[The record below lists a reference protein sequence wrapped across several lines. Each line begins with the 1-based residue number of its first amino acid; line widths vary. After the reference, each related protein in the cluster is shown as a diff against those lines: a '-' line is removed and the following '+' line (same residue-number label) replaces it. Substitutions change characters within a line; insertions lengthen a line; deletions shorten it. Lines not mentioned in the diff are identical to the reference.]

1 MSSSEA
7 TPFLCPQHGMLWV
20 PRPGHYPLPEM
31 TQCDGAADN
40 GSTMCYCSVTVLTEE
55 QQQPTSSPS
64 DSEVAYFDAR
74 STVDEHFAVDGP
86 TFSSGGEASGD
97 GPTSSGNEA
106 SGDGPT
112 FSSGG
117 EASGDGPT
125 SSGNEASRD
134 GPTSSGDE
142 ASGDMWA
149 PAWDDARY
157 DGEPEAPFTPPAAT
171 GGHNHATDD
180 TSSPPWAPLRQT
192 NAGLS
197 GPMSPWDSGSPIRR
211 RLWASRSRASFGMEG
226 QNGEVRFPSPPSFTR
241 PRYNGSGW
249 RPVREWDRNGAAMAA
264 WASQQHQ
271 SLPPAR
277 RGGEAAHRPAYP
289 EHAPFM
295 GSAGAQDNGPYP
307 APPPRPQQAPPLP
320 RYHHQRPHRQSRFVR
335 PHMTRWPTPLPPCRP
350 RRLDLEITYC
360 PAQHAPGAVAST
372 RTYFPEHEEPA
383 TFYSSSTNSYHRRT
397 GRPTSALGHNRP
409 NNTVATNRHLNASSA
424 SPTPS
429 PPREKAGESRGP
441 SPPRH
446 VFQAELDF
454 VQPDEG
460 TFSMAAA
467 THPVPRASS
476 SQRRPTLW
484 QWVRNVVRDSWRRR
498 RSRGSEEARGE
509 HTQAVKSEAGRY
521 EALDDEDGDED
532 GDSEA
537 WSEIGQ
543 PADSDSGEIV
553 DSGEGEGGPP
563 AVKEAVRS
571 KERFSMD

>member
-1 MSSSEA
+1 
-7 TPFLCPQHGMLWV
+7 MLWV
-20 PRPGHYPLPEM
+20 PRPGHYPCPEG
-31 TQCDGAADN
+31 TPSDGAADN

-64 DSEVAYFDAR
+64 DSQVAYFDAR
-74 STVDEHFAVDGP
+74 STVDEHFAVDEP
-86 TFSSGGEASGD
+86 TFASGEEASRD
-97 GPTSSGNEA
+97 GPTSSR
-106 SGDGPT
+106 
-112 FSSGG
+112 
-117 EASGDGPT
+117 
-125 SSGNEASRD
+125 NEASRE

-142 ASGDMWA
+142 ASGDVRT
-149 PAWDDARY
+149 PPWDDARY
-157 DGEPEAPFTPPAAT
+157 DGASEAPFSPPTAT
-171 GGHNHATDD
+171 GGHNHAADD
-180 TSSPPWAPLRQT
+180 ALSPPWAPLRQT
-192 NAGLS
+192 SAGSS
-197 GPMSPWDSGSPIRR
+197 GPVFPWDCGSPIRR
-211 RLWASRSRASFGMEG
+211 RLWASRSRASFGAEE

-249 RPVREWDRNGAAMAA
+249 RPIREWDRNGAAMAA

-271 SLPPAR
+271 SLPRFSPPPPPYSSSGEGPSGLGGRYTAAR
-277 RGGEAAHRPAYP
+277 RRGEASHGPAYP

-320 RYHHQRPHRQSRFVR
+320 RYHHQQRPHRQSRFVR

-372 RTYFPEHEEPA
+372 RTYFPEHAEPA

-397 GRPTSALGHNRP
+397 GRPADGFGV
-409 NNTVATNRHLNASSA
+409 NNGSRNGVGANRHLHASSA

-429 PPREKAGESRGP
+429 PPRDKASQSPGS

-454 VQPDEG
+454 VQPNEG

-476 SQRRPTLW
+476 SPRRPTLW
-484 QWVRNVVRDSWRRR
+484 QRMRNVVSEVVLVSAVFVSYCIEADSAFHS
-498 RSRGSEEARGE
+498 RSWTRGGGGDPVIAKRP
-509 HTQAVKSEAGRY
+509 AGSMPRP
-521 EALDDEDGDED
+521 
-532 GDSEA
+532 SKRK
-537 WSEIGQ
+537 
-543 PADSDSGEIV
+543 PADTRLSMTRMGMRTATARPGARSVSLPIATLV
-553 DSGEGEGGPP
+553 RWWI
-563 AVKEAVRS
+563 AVMVKEGRP
-571 KERFSMD
+571 